1 MQCWS
6 SFFSTI
12 AVNTISGEAVL
23 LVSNP
28 QLVLQLKVDPAGIC
42 LHTHTHTCC
51 RFRCLCVWEL
61 AGVVLMLAEA
71 DQIVG
76 FRFELGF

>member
-1 MQCWS
+1 MEL
-6 SFFSTI
+6 FFSAI

-23 LVSNP
+23 LAFNP
-28 QLVLQLKVDPAGIC
+28 QLVLQLKLGPAGMC
-42 LHTHTHTCC
+42 LHTHTCC

-61 AGVVLMLAEA
+61 AGVELTLAEA